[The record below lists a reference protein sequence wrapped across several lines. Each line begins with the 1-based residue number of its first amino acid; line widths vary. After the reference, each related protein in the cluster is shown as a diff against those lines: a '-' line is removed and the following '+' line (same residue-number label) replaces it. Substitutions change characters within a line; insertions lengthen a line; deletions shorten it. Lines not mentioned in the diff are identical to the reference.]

1 MLLGWTGCSCL
12 PGNATAP
19 DQADRL
25 LELVAVVD
33 GRLFM
38 GRNVHLTAVDFAS
51 DCAHSRPILLQKQR
65 LRLLFDYDCA
75 MSKLAYVM
83 MCMGAC
89 MCVI

>member
-38 GRNVHLTAVDFAS
+38 GLSLTLQQLDFAS
-51 DCAHSRPILLQKQR
+51 DFAQSRPILL
-65 LRLLFDYDCA
+65 
-75 MSKLAYVM
+75 
-83 MCMGAC
+83 
-89 MCVI
+89 